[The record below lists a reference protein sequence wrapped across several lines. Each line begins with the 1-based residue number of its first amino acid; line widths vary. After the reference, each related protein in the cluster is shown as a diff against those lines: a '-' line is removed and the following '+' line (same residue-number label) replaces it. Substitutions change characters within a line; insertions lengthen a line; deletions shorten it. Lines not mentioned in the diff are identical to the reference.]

1 MLSVKNLN
9 VSYYGTKALNNVSL
23 DLPLEH
29 SIGIIGPNGAGKST
43 LLKAILGIIK
53 KDSGQVTINGQKI
66 DSYRQQIAYVA
77 QRSEIDLTF
86 PINVMDTVIT
96 GTYPRLPLFKHPG
109 KKEKAIAKGALEKV
123 GLADLAHRQIGNL
136 SGGQL
141 QRVFIARA
149 LAQQADF
156 FFLDEPFVGID
167 MASEKIIIDILNEL
181 VADGKTIITVH
192 HDLNK
197 VQDYFDHLILLD
209 HTIIGAGETEDV
221 FNQEN
226 IQSAY
231 GQTLGNLLF
240 REEEPIHGNTL

>member
-1 MLSVKNLN
+1 M
-9 VSYYGTKALNNVSL
+9 
-23 DLPLEH
+23 
-29 SIGIIGPNGAGKST
+29 
-43 LLKAILGIIK
+43 
-53 KDSGQVTINGQKI
+53 
-66 DSYRQQIAYVA
+66 
-77 QRSEIDLTF
+77 
-86 PINVMDTVIT
+86 
-96 GTYPRLPLFKHPG
+96 
-109 KKEKAIAKGALEKV
+109 EKV

-136 SGGQL
+136 SGGQS

-209 HTIIGAGETEDV
+209 HTIIGALVKQKMSSIKKT
-221 FNQEN
+221 
-226 IQSAY
+226 S
-231 GQTLGNLLF
+231 NLLMAKHLVTCSLERRNLF
-240 REEEPIHGNTL
+240 MEILFNIARRTEYAGKYV

>member
-96 GTYPRLPLFKHPG
+96 GT
-109 KKEKAIAKGALEKV
+109 
-123 GLADLAHRQIGNL
+123 
-136 SGGQL
+136 
-141 QRVFIARA
+141 
-149 LAQQADF
+149 
-156 FFLDEPFVGID
+156 
-167 MASEKIIIDILNEL
+167 
-181 VADGKTIITVH
+181 
-192 HDLNK
+192 
-197 VQDYFDHLILLD
+197 
-209 HTIIGAGETEDV
+209 
-221 FNQEN
+221 
-226 IQSAY
+226 
-231 GQTLGNLLF
+231 
-240 REEEPIHGNTL
+240 

>member
-1 MLSVKNLN
+1 M
-9 VSYYGTKALNNVSL
+9 
-23 DLPLEH
+23 
-29 SIGIIGPNGAGKST
+29 
-43 LLKAILGIIK
+43 
-53 KDSGQVTINGQKI
+53 
-66 DSYRQQIAYVA
+66 
-77 QRSEIDLTF
+77 
-86 PINVMDTVIT
+86 
-96 GTYPRLPLFKHPG
+96 
-109 KKEKAIAKGALEKV
+109 EKV

>member
-96 GTYPRLPLFKHPG
+96 GTYPRLPLFKLPG
-109 KKEKAIAKGALEKV
+109 KKEKAIAKEALEKV

-197 VQDYFDHLILLD
+197 VQDYFDHLVLLD

-221 FNQEN
+221 FNQQN

-240 REEEPIHGNTL
+240 REEEPVHGNTL

>member
-109 KKEKAIAKGALEKV
+109 KKKK
-123 GLADLAHRQIGNL
+123 
-136 SGGQL
+136 
-141 QRVFIARA
+141 
-149 LAQQADF
+149 
-156 FFLDEPFVGID
+156 P
-167 MASEKIIIDILNEL
+167 
-181 VADGKTIITVH
+181 
-192 HDLNK
+192 
-197 VQDYFDHLILLD
+197 LLKKLWKK
-209 HTIIGAGETEDV
+209 
-221 FNQEN
+221 
-226 IQSAY
+226 SA
-231 GQTLGNLLF
+231 
-240 REEEPIHGNTL
+240 

>member
-109 KKEKAIAKGALEKV
+109 KKEKAIAKEALEKV